1 MSNSFIKTIP
11 YLIGIYAIYNIF
23 VKNDIQMLKQRIN
36 DATTRITNLESH
48 VKRLL
53 EERNDDND
61 WIDDFSTSSISSIT
75 ALSYLEQEQVGEE
88 EEKEIK
94 EAIQNIVSNAN
105 TFLPRT
111 NSISEKSWLELTKN
125 ILLR

>member
-36 DATTRITNLESH
+36 DATNRIADLESH

-61 WIDDFSTSSISSIT
+61 WIEEMSTSSISSVT
-75 ALSYLEQEQVGEE
+75 ALSYLEQEEVGEGE
-88 EEKEIK
+88 

-111 NSISEKSWLELTKN
+111 KSISEKSWLELTKN